1 MGHDTLSEYM
11 YEVRKLVGNN
21 LHLVGNK
28 KDDLSLWV
36 QDLGNAL
43 ARKTGIIP
51 FVQILKVSDKAGVVA
66 FTFWRGNPDLI
77 HAAISPVGLPK
88 QNADEALHRDFQ
100 LVDDSEIVV
109 AKDISKKKSKEKKT
123 S

>member
-11 YEVRKLVGNN
+11 YEVKKLIGSN
-21 LHLVGNK
+21 LHLVGSK
-28 KDDLSLWV
+28 KEDLSLWV

-66 FTFWRGNPDLI
+66 FTFWRGNPELI

-88 QNADEALHRDFQ
+88 QNADQALHKDFQ
-100 LVDDSEIVV
+100 IVDESEIVV
-109 AKDISKKKSKEKKT
+109 AKGDAIKNRKTKKRT
-123 S
+123 